1 MSIILSRVLLS
12 SLSSD
17 RHLPCEATGEPLEGA
32 TDVLLGRVSLAL
44 YERERPGI
52 RTTVKIICASYSIK
66 FLSRSCCCTAT
77 SCEGFLT
84 LNGERGH
91 SAVRQDVLIA

>member
-52 RTTVKIICASYSIK
+52 RTTVKNGSYSTK
-66 FLSRSCCCTAT
+66 FLSPSCCCTAT
-77 SCEGFLT
+77 SCVGFLT
-84 LNGERGH
+84 LNGECGH